1 VGLQIVIRQSEPNL
15 EYIMR
20 HYETIHTED
29 TQGFHI
35 VCSVTP
41 EDVHPRDLFDYEEE
55 ELQELCR
62 KIDDGIYV
70 YFAVRVDAYKNGI
83 LLGSDFLGACLYES
97 YSGFIEES
105 GYYSDMVDNAVKEAK
120 DALEML
126 YATRE
131 PLTA

>member
-1 VGLQIVIRQSEPNL
+1 MRQ
-15 EYIMR
+15 
-20 HYETIHTED
+20 YEIIHTED

-35 VCSVTP
+35 VVSVTP
-41 EDVHPRDLFDYEEE
+41 EDVHPRDLFDYEKE

-97 YSGFIEES
+97 CSDFIKES
-105 GYYSDMVDNAVKEAK
+105 GYYSDMVDEAVKDANR
-120 DALEML
+120 ALEQL